1 MTYIYG
7 QIKALIKQTTK
18 ELKKSSK
25 HLFKVNGRYQKLE
38 FISLCFKTLVF
49 IFPATFKWKE
59 GEAITKSH
67 H

>member
-49 IFPATFKWKE
+49 IFPATFK
-59 GEAITKSH
+59 
-67 H
+67 